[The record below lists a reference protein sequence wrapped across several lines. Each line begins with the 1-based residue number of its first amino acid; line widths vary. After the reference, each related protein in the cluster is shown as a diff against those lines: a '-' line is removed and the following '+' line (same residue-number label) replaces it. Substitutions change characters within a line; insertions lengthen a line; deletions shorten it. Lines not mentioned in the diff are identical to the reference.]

1 MKTIGMLGGMSWE
14 STSIYY
20 KLLNK
25 RVAQK
30 LGGLHSAKILLQSV
44 DFAVME
50 ALMTAGD
57 WETIGQQLSRAALN
71 LEKAGAEMIILGSN
85 TMHKVAPE
93 VAAGVGIPL
102 LHLAEVTAGALLR
115 QGIVKAALLGTRYT
129 MEEDFYS
136 GVLRRRGIEVLIPE
150 AADRA
155 MINDVIFQELCL
167 GRIEDASRQK
177 LLSVIDGLRERGAQG
192 VVLGCTEIGLL
203 LPPQDGDFPLLDT
216 TVLHATAAAEMA
228 LAR

>member
-30 LGGLHSAKILLQSV
+30 LGGLHSAKILLQGV

-93 VAAGVGIPL
+93 IEQSIHVPFLHIADAVSDSMQSAGIATV
-102 LHLAEVTAGALLR
+102 
-115 QGIVKAALLGTRYT
+115 ALLGTAYT
-129 MEEDFYS
+129 IKQDFYKERLWDH
-136 GVLRRRGIEVLIPE
+136 GFEILLPDEWQMQEI
-150 AADRA
+150 DR
-155 MINDVIFQELCL
+155 IIFKELCM
-167 GRIEDASRQK
+167 GKVTDESKTFFQA
-177 LLSVIDGLRERGAQG
+177 VIDNLAQQGAQG
-192 VVLGCTEIGLL
+192 VVLGCTEICMAVCQ
-203 LPPQDGDFPLLDT
+203 QDAPIPLFDT
-216 TVLHATAAAEMA
+216 TEIHANKAADMA
-228 LAR
+228 LA